1 MRRGMEDSAIAKRLT
16 ETRLALG
23 YRTQTALAEQIGIL
37 PHKYNPFERGK
48 RRISLGVALLIWE
61 KLGVSLDWMYC
72 GDATGLPASLYKK
85 LKRRR

>member
-1 MRRGMEDSAIAKRLT
+1 MRPGTEHSVMAKRLT

-23 YRTQTALAEQIGIL
+23 YATQTAFAEQIGIL
-37 PHKYNPFERGK
+37 PHKYNVFERGK

-61 KLGVSLDWMYC
+61 RFGVSLDWMYC

-85 LKRRR
+85 LKRSR